1 MMNRL
6 RHVTMVWVAA
16 VMTAALVG
24 GSGLVHAQAAKGKAE
39 AATPAGAWDGTA
51 ETPQGPQAFTLTL
64 KVDSG
69 KVTGDITLP
78 EGTVQLSGGSWE
90 KDELKL
96 AFEHPSAGP
105 VNLSGAFKEDKLA
118 GTYTLNS
125 GEGGGWQA
133 ARKTA
138 AK

>member
-1 MMNRL
+1 MVKPIAR
-6 RHVTMVWVAA
+6 VTTVWAA
-16 VMTAALVG
+16 TVLTAAFL
-24 GSGLVHAQAAKGKAE
+24 GSGLLHAQGAKGKANAE
-39 AATPAGAWDGTA
+39 TPAGAWDGTA
-51 ETPQGPQAFTLTL
+51 ETPQGPQAFSLNL

-78 EGTVQLSGGSWE
+78 EGTVQLSSGSWE

-96 AFEHPSAGP
+96 GFEHPSAGP
-105 VNLSGAFKEDKLA
+105 ITLSGAFKEGKLA
-118 GTYTLNS
+118 GTYTMNS

-133 ARKTA
+133 ARKAA